1 MIIEDFAKRSE
12 SDLVIDVHS
21 ISMECH
27 SIKVGTKVLNPQPN
41 NLECFSHP
49 NENTNYYV

>member
-27 SIKVGTKVLNPQPN
+27 SIKVGTKVLNARPN

-49 NENTNYYV
+49 SESINYV